1 MSETDGAAI
10 QRVLAGDG
18 DGFQTLVERYSHAL
32 FRLAYRMT
40 GNEADADDVVQETFM
55 RAYRS
60 LANYDGRAAF
70 TTWLYRIAANYPLD
84 RLSASK
90 RRAEILHPLD
100 QKPEGDDDTRAW
112 QPASTDP
119 GPDRLL
125 LSTEIQARL
134 AAAMEDLTPQERTAF
149 TLRHFEDLS
158 IDEIGAALQLGSNA
172 TRNSIF
178 RAVQKLRR
186 NLAAWATSPGT
197 STGAAS

>member
-1 MSETDGAAI
+1 MKESDGAAI

-18 DGFQTLVERYSHAL
+18 DGFQVLVERYSHAL

-40 GNEADADDVVQETFM
+40 GNEADADDVVQETFL

-70 TTWLYRIAANYPLD
+70 STWLYRIASNYTLD
-84 RLSASK
+84 RIAATK

-100 QKPEGDDDTRAW
+100 QKPEGEEDGRAW
-112 QPASTDP
+112 QPVEQAP

-125 LSTEIQARL
+125 LSGEIQVRL
-134 AAAMEDLTPQERTAF
+134 AAAMEELTPQERTAF

-158 IDEIGAALQLGSNA
+158 IEEIGAALQLGSNA

-186 NLAAWATSPGT
+186 NLAGWAGV
-197 STGAAS
+197 AS